1 MVSLK
6 GRDLVTTQEWSE
18 EELVKVLDHAKDL
31 KKQYREG
38 SLGNLLE
45 DMTFFMLFYNP
56 STRTRASFEAAMTA
70 LGGHAPFVDVST
82 TRVGE
87 GEDPKDMA
95 KVYERY
101 GQGLGLRI
109 LEEAVDYVYGRGNDF
124 LRKFAENCD
133 IPVIS
138 MADDKYHPC
147 QGLADLLTVDEL
159 VPDYEDKEYVISWA
173 YSDKNRSWC
182 SVQEEALI
190 MSRFGMDVTVSAPEE
205 FGLDSEIMTTC
216 RENARNNDSNFR
228 IVHDMDEGLEDG
240 HVVFP
245 RSWVSHD
252 CMMEGMEEFGEEKEL
267 QLHEKYKDW
276 RLTKER
282 MSKMDED
289 AIMTHVMPVFRG
301 QEADDEIVDGE
312 QSVIYHQAENRL
324 HVQMAILDL
333 VMGED

>member
-1 MVSLK
+1 MVGLK
-6 GRDLVTTQEWSE
+6 GRDLVTTQDWSE
-18 EELVKVLDHAKDL
+18 EEIVEVLERAKEL
-31 KKQYREG
+31 KKKYREN
-38 SLGNLLE
+38 SLDDLL
-45 DMTFFMLFYNP
+45 DGMTFFMLFYNP

-101 GQGLGLRI
+101 GEGLGLRI

-124 LRKFAENCD
+124 LRSFAENCD

-138 MADDKYHPC
+138 MADDKFHPC
-147 QGLADLLTVDEL
+147 QGLADLLTVEEL
-159 VPDYEDKEYVISWA
+159 VPDYEGKEYVISWA

-190 MSRFGMDVTVSAPEE
+190 MSRFGMDVTIAAPEE
-205 FGLDSEIMTTC
+205 FGLDGEVMDTC
-216 RENARNNDSNFR
+216 RDNARDNDREFK
-228 IVHDMDEGLEDG
+228 IVHDMDEALEG
-240 HVVFP
+240 AHIVFP

-252 CMMEGMEEFGEEKEL
+252 CMMNGMEEFGKKKEL
-267 QLHEKYKDW
+267 KLHEEYKDW
-276 RLTKER
+276 KLTKER
-282 MSKMDED
+282 FRKMDEE

-301 QEADDEIVDGE
+301 QEAVDEVVDSE
-312 QSVIYHQAENRL
+312 RSVIYHQAENRL
-324 HVQMAILDL
+324 HAQMGILDL
-333 VMGED
+333 VMGQA